1 MSFIAT
7 VLDITIVDFEVKE
20 KINDNFLKDYIS
32 TNLNLKNIKIEKNQ
46 KIFINFVE
54 KTKEYQ
60 LFIVDKSFKYF
71 EYEIIK
77 EIKEF
82 DFIGFSLFICENFF
96 VIFKDKKLYYLQKIN
111 QKIETSELLTF
122 LDKKFNI
129 DFKYI
134 KNLSKDDLKIL
145 EDDFLRKSKKS
156 YKQELKRVN
165 LSKDFSFY
173 LFVLY
178 IFIFTIFSISYFKNE
193 YEKDFALKNIDPNMI
208 LKNHEFVSFEDRFY
222 KVLKDANSTFVDIII
237 FDYKTD
243 FAKIV
248 VESPNKDNINN
259 FLNSFNKIEQSSI
272 NFLDDKDIFRATI
285 DVKLSK

>member
-82 DFIGFSLFICENFF
+82 DFIVFSLFICDNFF

-111 QKIETSELLTF
+111 QKIENSELLTF

-193 YEKDFALKNIDPNMI
+193 YEKNFALKNIDPNMI

>member
-82 DFIGFSLFICENFF
+82 DFIVFSLFICENFF

-111 QKIETSELLTF
+111 QKIENSELLTF

-173 LFVLY
+173 FFVLY

>member
-1 MSFIAT
+1 M
-7 VLDITIVDFEVKE
+7 
-20 KINDNFLKDYIS
+20 
-32 TNLNLKNIKIEKNQ
+32 
-46 KIFINFVE
+46 
-54 KTKEYQ
+54 
-60 LFIVDKSFKYF
+60 DKSFKYF

-82 DFIGFSLFICENFF
+82 DFIGFSLFICDNFF

-111 QKIETSELLTF
+111 QKIENSELLTF

-134 KNLSKDDLKIL
+134 KNLSKD
-145 EDDFLRKSKKS
+145 
-156 YKQELKRVN
+156 
-165 LSKDFSFY
+165 FSFY

-178 IFIFTIFSISYFKNE
+178 IFIFTISYFKNE

-222 KVLKDANSTFVDIII
+222 KVLKDVNSTFVDIII